1 MNRKFNILLFACL
14 LLALILPRFFPA
26 SIASEEKRKGVVPA
40 IEKSLSDSA
49 LLTTVQRQTFK
60 YFWDRAEPKSGM
72 ACERV
77 QMNNIYT
84 ENDKHIV
91 STGGSGFGF
100 MAILVG
106 IERGF
111 ITRQQAVERFEKI
124 TDFLQK
130 ADRFHGA
137 WPHWLD
143 GETGRVKPFSQK
155 DNGADLVE
163 TSYMMQG
170 LLTVRQYF
178 KDGNSREQKLAKK
191 IDLLWKEVDYHWFT
205 RDSDAIYWHWSPNFE
220 WAMNFP
226 VQGYN
231 ECLILYVLGASAP
244 LHPVNPMVYHKGWA
258 RDGAIRGEHSPYGI
272 KLELNHNGALEYGGP
287 LFWAHYS
294 YLGLDPRGLKD
305 KYADYWQHNVNQSM
319 INYRWCTENKG
330 NFKGYSPSCWGLT
343 ASYSVAGYAAHAP
356 GLSHDLGVITPS
368 AAISSLPY
376 TPEQSMRAIRHFYE
390 VLGDRLWGEYGF
402 YDAFSEQAGWFE
414 PQYLAIDQGP
424 EVVMIE
430 NFRTGLL
437 WKLFMSSPEVQQGL
451 LNLGFSSPAISK

>member
-1 MNRKFNILLFACL
+1 MNRKFNILLITCL
-14 LLALILPRFFPA
+14 LLALLLPRIFPKTL
-26 SIASEEKRKGVVPA
+26 ASEEQKTAVVPA
-40 IEKSLSDSA
+40 VEKNLSDSA

-77 QMNNIYT
+77 QMNNIYP
-84 ENDKHIV
+84 ENDQHIV

-111 ITRQQAVERFEKI
+111 ISRQQAVERFEKI

-178 KDGNSREQKLAKK
+178 KEGNSREQKLANK
-191 IDLLWKEVDYHWFT
+191 IDQLWKEVDYNWFT
-205 RDSDAIYWHWSPNFE
+205 RDSDAIYWHWSPNFQ

-231 ECLILYVLGASAP
+231 ECLILYVLGASGRP
-244 LHPVNPMVYHKGWA
+244 
-258 RDGAIRGEHSPYGI
+258 DG
-272 KLELNHNGALEYGGP
+272 
-287 LFWAHYS
+287 
-294 YLGLDPRGLKD
+294 
-305 KYADYWQHNVNQSM
+305 
-319 INYRWCTENKG
+319 
-330 NFKGYSPSCWGLT
+330 
-343 ASYSVAGYAAHAP
+343 
-356 GLSHDLGVITPS
+356 
-368 AAISSLPY
+368 LP
-376 TPEQSMRAIRHFYE
+376 
-390 VLGDRLWGEYGF
+390 
-402 YDAFSEQAGWFE
+402 
-414 PQYLAIDQGP
+414 
-424 EVVMIE
+424 
-430 NFRTGLL
+430 
-437 WKLFMSSPEVQQGL
+437 QGL
-451 LNLGFSSPAISK
+451 GKKWSHTRRACSLWDQTGA